1 MFDPSR
7 DDVRRFFCE
16 TWRKRREGEILT
28 PMEAI
33 AADWIL
39 DHPET
44 HPALEDPDA
53 VARDY
58 TPEQGKT
65 NPFLH
70 LSLHL
75 AVSEQL
81 SIDQP
86 PGIRAAY
93 DALAARLDD
102 PHAAQHEIIDC
113 LGETIWE
120 AQRNRTE
127 MDAAAYITRIRR
139 RATRH

>member
-16 TWRKRREGEILT
+16 TWRKRRAGEILT

-44 HPALEDPDA
+44 HPALEDPEA
-53 VARDY
+53 VSRDY
-58 TPEQGKT
+58 TPENGAA

-93 DALAARLDD
+93 NALTSRLDD

-127 MDAAAYITRIRR
+127 MDAAAYLQRIHR
-139 RATRH
+139 RASRH

>member
-16 TWRKRREGEILT
+16 TWRKRRDGAILT

-44 HPALEDPDA
+44 HSALEDPEA
-53 VARDY
+53 VSRDY
-58 TPEQGKT
+58 TPENGAS

-93 DALAARLDD
+93 DALASRLDD

-127 MDAAAYITRIRR
+127 MDAAAYIARIRR